1 MCFSQL
7 DALLETDSE
16 DDYLVVDDQ
25 SESSEITTNFKED
38 QDISDISTGPSIQDI
53 LICQKTMQI
62 PDLALFHQ
70 MTPGEVDSGMLSGF
84 MYPNNVTKC

>member
-25 SESSEITTNFKED
+25 RESCEITPNFKDDNTED

-53 LICQKTMQI
+53 SECPKTMQI
-62 PDLALFHQ
+62 PDQ
-70 MTPGEVDSGMLSGF
+70 MTSGKVDSGILSGF
-84 MYPNNVTKC
+84 MYLNNITNC